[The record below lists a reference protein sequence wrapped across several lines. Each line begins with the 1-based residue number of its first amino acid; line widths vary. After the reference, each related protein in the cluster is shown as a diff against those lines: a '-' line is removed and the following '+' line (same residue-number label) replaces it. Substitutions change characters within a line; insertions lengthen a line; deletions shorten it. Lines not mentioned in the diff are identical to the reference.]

1 MDRGFE
7 YKNIKSSGLCVVSI
21 SPVGKIRKDS
31 TEENRQSFLSL
42 NHNRFPQL
50 VCVYCN

>member
-21 SPVGKIRKDS
+21 SPVEKDS